1 MASGPPTW
9 RIDRDRLVRTRFA
22 DIRFFEEIPSTNSE
36 LLAEARL
43 GAPEGVVAVAD
54 WQSAGRGRR
63 QRTWSARPGTSLLVS
78 VLLRPRM
85 AVDRLGLVTMTVA
98 LAAAD
103 AVERVAGFRPGLKWP
118 NDLVVADRKLAG
130 VLAESAPGNFDVA
143 VVVGVGLNVS
153 AGAFPPELTGVAT
166 TCEDEAGRPV
176 DRGELL
182 VAFLEALEARY
193 SGLFSPGGSER
204 TLADYRAGSATLGRR
219 VRVELG
225 DETAVEGTASQIAGN
240 GQLIVVDDAG
250 GHVAV
255 NSGDVIH
262 LRPSETA

>member
-9 RIDRDRLVRTRFA
+9 PIDRDRLARTRFA
-22 DIRFFEEIPSTNSE
+22 DIRFYDQIASTNSE
-36 LLAEARL
+36 L
-43 GAPEGVVAVAD
+43 
-54 WQSAGRGRR
+54 
-63 QRTWSARPGTSLLVS
+63 
-78 VLLRPRM
+78 
-85 AVDRLGLVTMTVA
+85 
-98 LAAAD
+98 
-103 AVERVAGFRPGLKWP
+103 
-118 NDLVVADRKLAG
+118 
-130 VLAESAPGNFDVA
+130 LAESAPGNFDVA

-176 DRGELL
+176 DRTELL
-182 VAFLEALEARY
+182 VAFLEALETRY

-225 DETAVEGTASQIAGN
+225 DGTAVEGAAGEVAGN
-240 GQLIVVDDAG
+240 GQLIVLDDAG
-250 GHVAV
+250 GRVAV

-262 LRPSETA
+262 LRPSETG